1 MRTGDIIMELLQIKY
16 FRVIAET
23 ENISKAAERLSIA
36 QPSLSQ
42 TLKRLEDE
50 LGVPLFDRS
59 GKKITLNKAGK
70 VFLKYCDE
78 ITASLNNARLELDEL
93 KGLET
98 EDVSIE
104 VRSASLL
111 IPDIIKKIRE
121 RDDHIM
127 PHIFQIGCNDA
138 DLKIYSDITEH
149 SGSSELLMRE
159 PLGVVIPEAHPL
171 AEKSEIYRRDLE
183 QFGFI
188 SLSPECSLYK
198 IISHFCENANF
209 QPNISTYVDSPA
221 LMRELLKMD
230 IGAAFVPEYTW
241 SAFFCDGLIFRYV
254 SDMPMERFVHLAAS
268 ENKYASAA
276 VKSCRDI
283 IMGYFAEYARKFR

>member
-1 MRTGDIIMELLQIKY
+1 MELLQIKY
-16 FRVIAET
+16 FRIIAET
-23 ENISKAAERLSIA
+23 ENISKAAERLYIA

-50 LGVPLFDRS
+50 LGVPLFDRN

-70 VFLKYCDE
+70 IFLKYCDE
-78 ITASLNNARLELDEL
+78 IISSIENACLELNEL

-98 EDVSIE
+98 DDVNIE

-111 IPDIIKKIRE
+111 VPDIIKKIRE
-121 RDDHIM
+121 KEPRIM
-127 PHIFQIGCNDA
+127 PHIFQSSCNDT

-159 PLGVVIPEAHPL
+159 PMGIVIPEDHPL
-171 AEKSEIYRRDLE
+171 AGKSEIYRKDLE
-183 QFGFI
+183 KYGFI
-188 SLSPECSLYK
+188 SLSSECSLYK

-230 IGAAFVPEYTW
+230 LGAAFVPQYTW
-241 SAFFCDGLIFRYV
+241 SDFFSDGLVFRFI
-254 SDMPMERFVHLAAS
+254 SDMPMERFVHLAAK
-268 ENKYASAA
+268 ENKYASKA
-276 VKSCRDI
+276 VKSCRNI
-283 IMGYFAEYARKFR
+283 IIEYFAEYARKFR